1 VCWCVCVRVCVCVN
15 TFWLLDD
22 LLFSLLRY
30 LHVHTCIY
38 TYIYVSLC
46 VCVCVCKHI
55 ATTRR
60 PTPLNTLLCMTHW
73 QESKPVSE
81 GPAAKMFI
89 LSSWLKIPKSQLY
102 CNTQQHTAT
111 YSTILQHVATYC
123 NMWQHTATCGNI
135 LPRNTRTLPQ
145 YLTCPHAHA
154 RTHTHTHTHAQTL

>member
-1 VCWCVCVRVCVCVN
+1 VCWCVCVRVCVCKYIL
-15 TFWLLDD
+15 TTRRPTLLTT
-22 LLFSLLRY
+22 SLPTRTY
-30 LHVHTCIY
+30 M
-38 TYIYVSLC
+38 YIYIYIC
-46 VCVCVCKHI
+46 KFVCVCVCKHI

-111 YSTILQHVATYC
+111 HSTILQHVATYC